1 MEPMNFLEEATKNAD
16 ELDSREEI
24 NRVIDELEFIY
35 EALDPEFQNL
45 ASDLMSRLSGRL
57 KEL

>member
-1 MEPMNFLEEATKNAD
+1 MEPMKFLEEATKNAD

>member
-1 MEPMNFLEEATKNAD
+1 MEPVNFLEEAAKNVD

-24 NRVIDELEFIY
+24 NRVIDELGFIY

-45 ASDLMSRLSGRL
+45 ASDLISRLGGRL